1 MQEQINGT
9 VGIAALAATRP
20 PVGRLRPSAST
31 SALCGP
37 GAPPCEVISARL
49 LALTGRHVSSR
60 KIYADEHMAVAGV
73 DDVTFRLH
81 HSGLVLVRTC
91 AHCGTGHF
99 ESPKI
104 GNFSDLGYAL
114 SA

>member
-1 MQEQINGT
+1 
-9 VGIAALAATRP
+9 
-20 PVGRLRPSAST
+20 
-31 SALCGP
+31 
-37 GAPPCEVISARL
+37 
-49 LALTGRHVSSR
+49 
-60 KIYADEHMAVAGV
+60 MAVAGV

-99 ESPKI
+99 ESPKS

-114 SA
+114 SAWGPLHEDCECYSEEDPPDL